1 MIVLPKSVHPERIKS
16 NLDIFD
22 FMLTEDEMNVIRAL
36 DTDKPSRNPDE
47 PGRGEYLSKKFTI
60 VD

>member
-1 MIVLPKSVHPERIKS
+1 MELKFYKCKHCG
-16 NLDIFD
+16 
-22 FMLTEDEMNVIRAL
+22 
-36 DTDKPSRNPDE
+36 NPDE

>member
-22 FMLTEDEMNVIRAL
+22 FTLTKDEMNVIRAL
-36 DTDKPSRNPDE
+36 DTDKPSRDPDA
-47 PGRGEYLSKKFTI
+47 PGRGEYLNKKFQI